1 MNGGENSEDYIKYK
15 NETLDKLN
23 KTFNEYI
30 NKIISLKVET
40 KDIIYENLFN
50 KEIIIEQQN
59 KELLK
64 KIKYVK
70 GLISLFNFSDFD
82 DISKLNFLN
91 KKRKM
96 VFNNI
101 NEEEEDEDIKIIDI
115 NNENDNNNN
124 FQKKTKTIGLN
135 YNEQNININNEKSTG
150 SNKTIEDQENI
161 ETKGIEINSDLMP
174 TIQKI
179 RNFSKIRMP
188 VTYTKDS
195 VKMTRYFTIKSQLDK
210 NPNYDF
216 SLTCSDLNDKPIE
229 PSMLSTPSEIHN
241 LTEIVIKELKY
252 NYPKIELFLKNTNNS
267 SYYDFIKTKTL
278 LYSLIDYQGKKPQY
292 YYYYLCKNKE
302 MHKVLDYKYIKLSMV
317 RKLGG
322 KIQNILKSAE
332 KKFKNYII
340 RKDHEGNTMIKG
352 ELSVKYDALINYFLS
367 GGKSVDEISYIQFEI
382 FLYKSDLFKDA
393 QNTTDTINIPE
404 ETRKNLEIFQN
415 NLETLRSNI

>member
-1 MNGGENSEDYIKYK
+1 MNGGENNEDYIKYK

-59 KELLK
+59 KELLR

-70 GLISLFNFSDFD
+70 GLISLLNFSDFD
-82 DISKLNFLN
+82 DMSKLNFLH

-96 VFNNI
+96 IFNNI
-101 NEEEEDEDIKIIDI
+101 NDEEEDEEIKIIDI
-115 NNENDNNNN
+115 NNENENN
-124 FQKKTKTIGLN
+124 FQNKAKTISLN
-135 YNEQNININNEKSTG
+135 YNEQNINNDKSTL

-179 RNFSKIRMP
+179 RNFTKTRMP
-188 VTYTKDS
+188 VIYTKDS
-195 VKMTRYFTIKSQLDK
+195 VKMTRYFTIKSQLEK

-252 NYPKIELFLKNTNNS
+252 NYPKVEMFLKNTNNS

-278 LYSLIDYQGKKPQY
+278 LYSLIDYQAKKPPQY

-302 MHKVLDYKYIKLSMV
+302 MLKVIDYKYIKLAMV

-352 ELSVKYDALINYFLS
+352 ELAVKYDALI
-367 GGKSVDEISYIQFEI
+367 II
-382 FLYKSDLFKDA
+382 
-393 QNTTDTINIPE
+393 
-404 ETRKNLEIFQN
+404 
-415 NLETLRSNI
+415 